1 MDIYV
6 PKFKPYCGGFD
17 FEPAF
22 FESGKTAF
30 PGMLLIGCLFH
41 FKKADREKM
50 EKLGIPDNEIKIA
63 MEWGALDL
71 LNVLPQNELKE
82 KVVTFVKVMLV
93 DKCFEYYREEGEVC
107 CKDMEAR

>member
-1 MDIYV
+1 
-6 PKFKPYCGGFD
+6 
-17 FEPAF
+17 
-22 FESGKTAF
+22 
-30 PGMLLIGCLFH
+30 
-41 FKKADREKM
+41 M